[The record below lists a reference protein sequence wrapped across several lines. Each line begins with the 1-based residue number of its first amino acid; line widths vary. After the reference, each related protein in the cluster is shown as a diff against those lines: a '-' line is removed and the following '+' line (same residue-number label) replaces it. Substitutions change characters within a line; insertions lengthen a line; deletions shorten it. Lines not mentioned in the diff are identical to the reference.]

1 MLTCISRYSGGLST
15 VQLQADPADP
25 LTGSGEATLGAPG
38 RYCATVAGGT
48 TRHAFGTWRSS
59 PGWNV
64 VMSAP
69 GVTAAGQQYHR
80 EHRPDHDDRGAAQ
93 VVPPPPSACRG
104 PQRPPAG
111 LAAAGRRG
119 GLPGVVLGSIPLGPL
134 RHRLVLNRIGD
145 PV

>member
-1 MLTCISRYSGGLST
+1 MAARVALPLPLARPSGAYAFMLTCISRYSGGLST

-25 LTGSGEATLGAPG
+25 LTGSGEATLGVPG

-69 GVTAAGQQYHR
+69 GVTDAG
-80 EHRPDHDDRGAAQ
+80 PGWPPVSNTTASTAPTTTTA
-93 VVPPPPSACRG
+93 PPPR
-104 PQRPPAG
+104 
-111 LAAAGRRG
+111 
-119 GLPGVVLGSIPLGPL
+119 
-134 RHRLVLNRIGD
+134 
-145 PV
+145 

>member
-69 GVTAAGQQYHR
+69 GVTDAGPRWPQFTNTT
-80 EHRPDHDDRGAAQ
+80 AS
-93 VVPPPPSACRG
+93 PPPTPTTAPPPRYSPLRRLRAAARSA
-104 PQRPPAG
+104 RPPVS
-111 LAAAGRRG
+111 RVRG
-119 GLPGVVLGSIPLGPL
+119 GGVA
-134 RHRLVLNRIGD
+134 
-145 PV
+145 